1 MKSIKSDTRLDD
13 LGSFFLL
20 RECCENEE
28 TSRETQFAGWNPNLV
43 LLTSLLNKFVG
54 LKGGAITPSALL
66 EKNVYTANSC
76 KFPMF

>member
-28 TSRETQFAGWNPNLV
+28 TSREMQFAGWNPNLV